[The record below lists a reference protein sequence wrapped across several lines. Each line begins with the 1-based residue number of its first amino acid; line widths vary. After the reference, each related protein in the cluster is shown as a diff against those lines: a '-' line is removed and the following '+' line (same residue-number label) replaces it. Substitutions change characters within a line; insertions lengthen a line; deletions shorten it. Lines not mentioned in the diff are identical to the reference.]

1 MGFFEG
7 LTGQLDKQSLGDAF
21 SRGANYKQLL
31 AEHQFQKS
39 VKEREM
45 AIADKELAIRQNEYD
60 IKKAEADLAL
70 KNAENKTK
78 MSDYINKRLTVT
90 NDLKSGKKPKAA
102 MVDAFAAKSPE
113 DFTYLADLAA
123 SVGSNDLATNLQKR
137 GVKMEPTELE
147 KSQTAENI
155 ANTQRLK
162 MTPVGGNGQQTD
174 FSRAIKGFTEL
185 SSKTNLNPVDKQ
197 LLGAYTKFLKL
208 DNSLT
213 TPQVNA
219 VLKVVLNEQKSSDDE
234 NFDMGESFARNA
246 KMLFDTGT
254 LAPADTTGKGKWDF
268 LKVK

>member
-155 ANTQRLK
+155 ANTTRLRN
-162 MTPVGGNGQQTD
+162 TPIAKADNTLTGPELTVQDRKRYVELKTKQT
-174 FSRAIKGFTEL
+174 RTPEEEL
-185 SSKTNLNPVDKQ
+185 ELGTIAPQFEGMGKQ
-197 LLGAYTKFLKL
+197 TGAVVGAYNEYLKNLYPGDIPQPMSEYFKF
-208 DNSLT
+208 
-213 TPQVNA
+213 
-219 VLKVVLNEQKSSDDE
+219 
-234 NFDMGESFARNA
+234 RHR
-246 KMLFDTGT
+246 
-254 LAPADTTGKGKWDF
+254 
-268 LKVK
+268 